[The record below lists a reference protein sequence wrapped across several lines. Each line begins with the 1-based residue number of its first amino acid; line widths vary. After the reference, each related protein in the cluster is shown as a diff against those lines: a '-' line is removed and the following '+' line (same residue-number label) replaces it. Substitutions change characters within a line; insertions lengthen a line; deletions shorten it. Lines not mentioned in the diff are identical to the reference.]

1 MYLRALSVMYPM
13 ETALVLSGGGFRGL
27 AHIGVIQ
34 ALEEA
39 GVEPTLVSG
48 TSAGAVVGALY
59 ARGHSSAEMLD
70 FFRDIQL
77 FSLQKYARGKP
88 GWVDP
93 QKFTEHFLA
102 FFEENSFEDLKKPL
116 YVTAVNLLDGTLR
129 IFNEGP
135 LVPALLASAAFPGL
149 FAPVRIGEGYY
160 VDGGVLNNFP
170 IEPVAGAERIIGSY
184 VNPFETVSPDGFHN
198 SLQVLER
205 VFRIITTHDARS
217 KFGKCHL
224 MLQPEGLEGF
234 DTFRQKDLQDIV
246 SLGYRHARRMLNKE
260 ALPE

>member
-1 MYLRALSVMYPM
+1 M

-27 AHIGVIQ
+27 AHIGVIR

-39 GVEPTLVSG
+39 GIEPTLVSG

-59 ARGHSSAEMLD
+59 ARGHSSGEMLD

-77 FSLQKYARGKP
+77 FSLQHYAWGKP

-93 QKFTEHFLA
+93 QKFTDHLLE
-102 FFEENSFEDLKKPL
+102 FFPENSFEALKKPL
-116 YVTAVNLLDGTLR
+116 YVTAVNLLDGTLK
-129 IFNEGP
+129 IFEKGP
-135 LVPALLASAAFPGL
+135 LVPTLLASAAFPGI
-149 FAPVRIGEGYY
+149 FAPVRIDSGYY

-170 IEPVAGAERIIGSY
+170 VEPVAKAEKIIGSY
-184 VNPFETVSPDGFHN
+184 VNPFETVSSEGFHN

-205 VFRIITTHDARS
+205 VVKIITTHDARS
-217 KFGKCHL
+217 KFRQCHL
-224 MLQPEGLEGF
+224 MLQPEGLEQF
-234 DTFRQKDLQDIV
+234 ETFRQKDLEAIV
-246 SLGYRHARRMLNKE
+246 ALGYEHARRQLNEE

>member
-1 MYLRALSVMYPM
+1 M

-27 AHIGVIQ
+27 AHIGVIK
-34 ALEEA
+34 ALEEF
-39 GVEPTLVSG
+39 GIEPALVSG

-59 ARGHSSAEMLD
+59 AQGHGSGKMLD

-77 FSLQKYARGKP
+77 FSLQHYARGKP

-93 QKFTEHFLA
+93 QKFTEHFLE
-102 FFEENSFEDLKKPL
+102 FFPGNSFEALKKPL
-116 YVTAVNLLDGTLR
+116 YVTAVNLLDGTLQ
-129 IFNEGP
+129 IFQEGP

-149 FAPVRIGEGYY
+149 FAPVRIGSGYY

-170 IEPVAGAERIIGSY
+170 IEPVEEADRIIGSY
-184 VNPFETVSPDGFHN
+184 VNRFETVSPDGFSN

-217 KFGKCHL
+217 KFGKCHV
-224 MLQPEGLEGF
+224 MMQPDGLEQF
-234 DTFRQKDLQDIV
+234 ETFRQKDLQAIV
-246 SLGYRHARRMLNKE
+246 GLGYEHACRMLKKE

>member
-1 MYLRALSVMYPM
+1 MELM

-39 GVEPTLVSG
+39 GIEPGLVSG

-59 ARGHSSAEMLD
+59 AQGHSSQEMLG
-70 FFRDIQL
+70 FFREIQL
-77 FSLQKYARGKP
+77 FSLQHYARGKP

-93 QKFTEHFLA
+93 QKFTAHFLK
-102 FFEENSFEDLKKPL
+102 FFPENSFEALKKPL
-116 YVTAVNLLDGTLR
+116 YVTAVDLLEGTLQ
-129 IFNEGP
+129 IFREGP

-149 FAPVRIGEGYY
+149 FAPVRIGSGYY

-170 IEPVAGAERIIGSY
+170 VEPVEASEHIIGSY
-184 VNPFETVSPDGFHN
+184 VNRFETLSPDGFQN

-205 VFRIITTHDARS
+205 VFRIVTTHDARA

-224 MLQPEGLEGF
+224 MLQPEGLEEF
-234 DTFRQKDLQDIV
+234 ETFRQKDLEAIV
-246 SLGYRHARRMLNKE
+246 GLGYEHTRQMLK
-260 ALPE
+260 